1 MRRGT
6 WRGAWVCLA
15 VGVVVMLLFPSSSRA
30 TGFATA
36 FAIEGVDQARI
47 LAPAGAHVQ
56 PYHNVGYSLEWIGDE
71 VRIEVDTSP
80 LASSSRYSLPASP
93 IEALSSD
100 PVARLARNLATGA
113 DTHYE
118 AISRILGW
126 VARNIEYNLD
136 RNQGQDAVAV
146 LERRAGYCTGIARLT
161 VSLLNSVGI
170 EAREVAGYVVGDNHD
185 GPKGYHRW
193 IEALV
198 PDRGWVFSDPL
209 TTHHYVPANY
219 LRLASEELVPGE
231 GMEGLLI
238 ERRDEVATVDLY
250 PQAIPGV
257 RARRNSPRQ
266 LAATLRIRIEDHSR
280 GLAILTGR
288 SSRRTHSLVDGSTT
302 FVGLEPGSYRL
313 RLMVPGVG
321 EMERVVELPGRIR
334 KTLFL
339 PSRSGSTVGR
349 GR

>member
-6 WRGAWVCLA
+6 WRGAWVCPA
-15 VGVVVMLLFPSSSRA
+15 VGVVVMLLVPSSSRA

-71 VRIEVDTSP
+71 VRVEVDTSP
-80 LASSSRYSLPASP
+80 LTSSSRYSLPTSP

-170 EAREVAGYVVGDNHD
+170 EAR
-185 GPKGYHRW
+185 
-193 IEALV
+193 
-198 PDRGWVFSDPL
+198 
-209 TTHHYVPANY
+209 
-219 LRLASEELVPGE
+219 
-231 GMEGLLI
+231 
-238 ERRDEVATVDLY
+238 
-250 PQAIPGV
+250 
-257 RARRNSPRQ
+257 
-266 LAATLRIRIEDHSR
+266 
-280 GLAILTGR
+280 
-288 SSRRTHSLVDGSTT
+288 
-302 FVGLEPGSYRL
+302 
-313 RLMVPGVG
+313 
-321 EMERVVELPGRIR
+321 
-334 KTLFL
+334 
-339 PSRSGSTVGR
+339 
-349 GR
+349 